1 MLVPLPSPESLA
13 HRARIAALL
22 APLRPTQFRAPLTRL
37 EAHRIPT
44 LWTLYR
50 GILRDAPDEV
60 IRSRMRAFF
69 RVRQKM
75 RVQGD
80 VVRELRKAHKART
93 LTPYPLESPS
103 EFCAKWWD
111 MFQKARAGDQHFAA
125 VCARYSRMLD
135 GARLQRRADA
145 VYQEELDWYERMRT
159 RPIMTGGYLRPT
171 LFNKGLPRLV
181 PQPQHISGM
190 ITSRRRARE
199 RRIARFDTMQEYANL
214 LYTEFRFE
222 DALATA
228 AERGGQP
235 IERVFTEDTTAWRQP
250 LDDLLKDLSKS
261 FDRERARQLA
271 PYPPEMLAAIKEARR
286 EKIRNKT
293 RERERWRRGEVT
305 NRLRR
310 LMNQGPPAHVLS
322 RMTAEQRRMDR
333 IARSP
338 SEVGYVAKVKR
349 QLGHKLRDDET
360 WRVEL
365 GRQENQ
371 ESLDRMEEEI
381 EGENARRR
389 TPMDE
394 TVPA

>member
-1 MLVPLPSPESLA
+1 MLVPLTSAESLA
-13 HRARIAALL
+13 HRARIATLL
-22 APLRPTQFRAPLTRL
+22 APLRPTRFRAPLTRL

-60 IRSRMRAFF
+60 VRSRMRAFF
-69 RVRQKM
+69 RVRQNM

-80 VVRELRKAHKART
+80 VVRELRKAHK
-93 LTPYPLESPS
+93 
-103 EFCAKWWD
+103 WWD
-111 MFQKARAGDQHFAA
+111 IFQKARAGDQHFAA

-145 VYQEELDWYERMRT
+145 VYEQELDWYERMRT

-171 LFNKGLPRLV
+171 LFHKPLPRLV
-181 PQPQHISGM
+181 PQPAHITGM
-190 ITSRRRARE
+190 ITSRRKARE
-199 RRIARFDTMQEYANL
+199 RRITKFDSIQEYAKL
-214 LYTEFRFE
+214 LYTEFKFE
-222 DALATA
+222 DTLATA
-228 AERGGQP
+228 AEKDGET
-235 IERVFTEDTTAWRQP
+235 IERVFTEDSAAWRQP
-250 LDDLLKDLSKS
+250 LDDLMKSLSTS
-261 FDRERARQLA
+261 FDRERARQVS
-271 PYPPEMLAAIKEARR
+271 PFPPDMLAAIKEARR

-305 NRLRR
+305 NRLRK
-310 LMNQGPPAHVLS
+310 LMNKGPPPHVLS
-322 RMTAEQRRMDR
+322 RMTEEQRKMDR

-338 SEVGYVAKVKR
+338 SEVGYVAQVKR
-349 QLGHKLRDDET
+349 QLGHKLRDNET

-371 ESLDRMEEEI
+371 ESLDRTEQEI

-389 TPMDE
+389 TAMDDS
-394 TVPA
+394 VSP